1 MKFQIEWHYKFK
13 SREVS
18 FLSEYTNAE
27 EALLIVED
35 LEKTGRTKETFLLD
49 EQRNKWTVKEAKK
62 LVKDVETE
70 PHDIVA
76 YFDGGFD
83 LSMGTSGVG
92 AVIYYQQ
99 NNRKYR
105 IRQNARLEQL
115 NSNNEAEYAAFYYVL
130 QQLELLGVS
139 KTSIVF
145 RGDSQVVLK
154 QLSGEWPC
162 FEEDFNRWLDRI
174 EEKMDEL
181 KIHPIYEPVSRK
193 QNQEA
198 DQLATQALQ
207 GTEIASHK
215 QLDD

>member
-13 SREVS
+13 GREVP
-18 FLSEYTNAE
+18 FLSEYTDAK
-27 EALLIVED
+27 EALSIVED
-35 LEKTGRTKETFLLD
+35 LEKTGRTKEIFLMD

-62 LVKDVETE
+62 LVQKVETE

-83 LSMGTSGVG
+83 LGTGTAGVG
-92 AVIYYQQ
+92 AAIYYEQ
-99 NNRKYR
+99 NNQKYR

-139 KTSIVF
+139 KAPIVF

-154 QLSGEWPC
+154 QLAGEWPC
-162 FEEDFNRWLDRI
+162 FEEEFNRWLDRI
-174 EEKMDEL
+174 EEKLDEL
-181 KIHPIYEPVSRK
+181 KIHPIYEPISRK

-207 GTEIASHK
+207 GMEIASHK
-215 QLDD
+215 QLDE